1 MYKETVEKLSHSQY
15 QGNYT
20 PTPPQHK
27 INLKLLWVDF
37 GWIRGRDR
45 CAVAQILTLWRGR
58 LIPVE
63 GTLPIFLQDLR
74 PFPELFFSTYVR
86 WLEFPWIFDQIRV
99 GRHGNPPP
107 RPHPI
112 RNLLYLL
119 EKEENSTTSILESL
133 PPSNPIWPWR
143 VRERR
148 DYKSRLENG
157 KYSIILLQTMWA
169 SDILNLNPNPSPNR
183 WNVGGSHVRSN
194 VT

>member
-1 MYKETVEKLSHSQY
+1 MRSCSDIDIVKGKIDSNGGNPTYFSTGSKTV
-15 QGNYT
+15 
-20 PTPPQHK
+20 P
-27 INLKLLWVDF
+27 
-37 GWIRGRDR
+37 WI
-45 CAVAQILTLWRGR
+45 
-58 LIPVE
+58 
-63 GTLPIFLQDLR
+63 IFLNIYQVTWVSLNIR
-74 PFPELFFSTYVR
+74 PDKSRPA
-86 WLEFPWIFDQIRV
+86 WK
-99 GRHGNPPP
+99 PP

-169 SDILNLNPNPSPNR
+169 PDILNLNPNPSPNR